1 MTFLFW
7 ERDFV
12 LLLLLLFSFDL
23 YLNIYF
29 FHRLCVAVHYYHC
42 KWSVYVVTEVP
53 PRFYEEL
60 IYKRD
65 LTSGLCV
72 TVLLGVCGVVR
83 DGE

>member
-7 ERDFV
+7 ERDF
-12 LLLLLLFSFDL
+12 LLLLLFFLLVFNL

-29 FHRLCVAVHYYHC
+29 FHRLFVAVHYYHC

-60 IYKRD
+60 LIYKRD
-65 LTSGLCV
+65 TELDI
-72 TVLLGVCGVVR
+72 GVV
-83 DGE
+83 